1 MKKLILAASLASLTL
16 AGCAGMQKPTSEKL
30 TAMPVVEF
38 GQPVP
43 AGKEFI
49 LHFAAGQPIAT
60 NVSIKGNLFEHSAE
74 QTLNVKLRRDIY
86 VYKQWVSY
94 DNATWRDGQEV
105 IGSNVELKIPG
116 YEHPKPESSRYKWMK
131 NEGIDGPR

>member
-1 MKKLILAASLASLTL
+1 MRTPILALTFLSLALT
-16 AGCAGMQKPTSEKL
+16 GCAAMQKPTTERL

-43 AGKEFI
+43 SGHEYV
-49 LHFAAGQPIAT
+49 LHFAAGQPIPT
-60 NVSIKGNLFEHSAE
+60 NVSIKGNLFEQAAE

-94 DNATWRDGQEV
+94 DNVTWRDGQEV
-105 IGSNVELKIPG
+105 IQSNVELKIPSHQ
-116 YEHPKPESSRYKWMK
+116 HPKP
-131 NEGIDGPR
+131 GIITVQMDEKR